1 MENVYT
7 KLARVQAG
15 MSVPKERVNTFGGF
29 SFRSSEDIL
38 AGAKK
43 LVAEVGAI
51 ILLHDSIEHI
61 EGVRYVVA
69 SACFI
74 DTANGEHI
82 EVKGYAEVDKGK
94 PKMSAEQVIGCAS
107 SYARKYALCGLLAVD
122 NGLDVDSLEQEKKVT
137 ASSGKKAV
145 EKKATAE
152 YITEEQTKEI
162 KNLVE
167 ELNCDVPKFLKCFN
181 ASDFPFIL
189 ASDYKQAINL
199 LNQKKERLSKE
210 KEKKAE

>member
-15 MSVPKERVNTFGGF
+15 MSVPKERVNSFGNF
-29 SFRSSEDIL
+29 SFRSCEDIL

-43 LVAEVGAI
+43 LVSEVGAI

-69 SACFI
+69 IASFI
-74 DTANGEHI
+74 DIENGTKI
-82 EVKGYAEVDKGK
+82 DVKGYAEVDKGK

-122 NGLDVDSLEQEKKVT
+122 NGLEVDSMEQKEK
-137 ASSGKKAV
+137 SGAAAGSVKNT
-145 EKKATAE
+145 TAE
-152 YITEEQTKEI
+152 YITSEQVQELKQYTKE
-162 KNLVE
+162 LA
-167 ELNCDVPKFLKCFN
+167 CDVPKFLKIFN
-181 ASDFPFIL
+181 ASDFKFIL
-189 ASDYKQAINL
+189 ACDYQQAVNML
-199 LNQKKERLSKE
+199 KRKKEKMSKDNKTE
-210 KEKKAE
+210 SV